1 MMIIELVTWLLEDS
15 ATMTRQGRA
24 KNDVKYLSIAS
35 MQNQPTALDL
45 FIQSDNVKDGEDWED
60 EDWDWDND
68 EGEDKGEDKGQGTRN
83 KGHRDMRVHR
93 YRRRLGVLLQ
103 MTWEMTLRL

>member
-1 MMIIELVTWLLEDS
+1 MIIELVTWLLEDS

-35 MQNQPTALDL
+35 MQNQPTALGL

-68 EGEDKGEDKGQGTRN
+68 EGEDKGEDKGNSESGDASESEDASEN
-83 KGHRDMRVHR
+83 LDKA
-93 YRRRLGVLLQ
+93 
-103 MTWEMTLRL
+103 

>member
-68 EGEDKGEDKGQGTRN
+68 EGEDKGEDKGNSESGDASESEDASEN
-83 KGHRDMRVHR
+83 LDK
-93 YRRRLGVLLQ
+93 
-103 MTWEMTLRL
+103 E